1 MDKLSRTIIVSP
13 TYNELDNAQILV
25 PALFFHF
32 PNIHLMIV
40 DDSSPDGTSDE
51 IEKMTKRIPN
61 LILLKRPTKLGFG
74 TAYRDAYKKILDDSR
89 FDFIVSMDAD
99 FSHDFREISKMLNL
113 LDDNDFVIGSRY
125 IKGGRVENWSLAR
138 LMLSKFS
145 NWYVRT
151 ILGIPVKD
159 VTTGFTCFKKEIL
172 RNFSPD
178 EIFSKGYSFL
188 VELKYLIAKKGYK
201 IKEYPILFKERRGG
215 RSKMSGKVIWE
226 SIWMPWK
233 LKLRKV

>member
-1 MDKLSRTIIVSP
+1 MDKLSKTIIVSP

-32 PNIHLMIV
+32 PDIHLMIV

-51 IEKMTKRIPN
+51 IEKMEKRIPN
-61 LILLKRPTKLGFG
+61 LILLKRPAKLGFG
-74 TAYRDAYKKILDDSR
+74 TAYKDAYKKILDDAR

-99 FSHDFREISKMLNL
+99 FSHDFREIPEMLNL
-113 LDDNDFVIGSRY
+113 LDNYDFVIGSRY
-125 IKGGRVENWSLAR
+125 VKGGQVENWSWAR
-138 LMLSKFS
+138 LILSRFS

-151 ILGIPVKD
+151 ILGMPIKD
-159 VTTGFTCFKKEIL
+159 ITTGFMCFKKETL
-172 RNFSPD
+172 RDLPVD
-178 EIFSKGYSFL
+178 KIFSRGYSFL

-215 RSKMSGKVIWE
+215 RSKMSRKGIWE

-233 LKLRKV
+233 LRKR